1 MQKILRVLIIIA
13 MLITAYLL
21 VLAWQ
26 KDYANV
32 PATSADAVTPSVS
45 TSTTGADIP
54 TSTGTGTSDIPAA
67 TASATTD
74 VPSSEVGG
82 ENTNAKQGALIN
94 VTTDRYQIKID
105 PIGGDVVYAALRNYN
120 ATLDSKN
127 PFVLL
132 ENSGQRVY
140 VAQSGLIGPNGIDT
154 PAGRAKYSYQSDNYV
169 MQPGQKKLEVPLT
182 YKQEDGVTITK
193 TFTFTEGKYPISVN
207 YNINNTSGK
216 AWNGQLFAQLKR
228 DSSKDP
234 GMADKGAISMATY
247 LGGAWGTP
255 DDDYNKLKFKDFNDG
270 DLKAASDKGWV
281 GIVQHYFV
289 SAWTPQNFT
298 GQFFSREKA
307 GDHFIGM
314 NSEQFMVPAAKQKD
328 ITATLY
334 AGPKDQDS
342 LLEVAPGLN
351 KTVDYGFL
359 WPISKVLFAVLEG
372 IHKVIGNWGW
382 SIIALTLLVK
392 LALMWFSNKS
402 YYSMAKMRAIA
413 PRLQALKEEHGDDRM
428 KMSQEMM
435 AIYKE
440 EQVNPMAGCLPI
452 LLQMPIFLAL
462 YWVLVE
468 SIELRHAPWIL
479 WIQDLSSMDPW
490 FILPMLMGA
499 SMFAQQMFSPQPT
512 DPMQAKVMRFLPI
525 IFTLFMLFFPAGL
538 VLYWTV
544 NNLFT
549 MAQQYIVNKKVER
562 EQREKAARTAG

>member
-13 MLITAYLL
+13 MVITAYLL

-54 TSTGTGTSDIPAA
+54 TTTGDSDIPASA
-67 TASATTD
+67 STDLPSGQVGNEKTA
-74 VPSSEVGG
+74 
-82 ENTNAKQGALIN
+82 AKQGDLIN

-105 PIGGDVVYAALRNYN
+105 PNGGDIVYAALRQYN
-120 ATLDSKN
+120 ATLNSKN
-127 PFVLL
+127 AFVLL
-132 ENSGQRVY
+132 ENSGNRVY

-154 PAGRAKYSYQSDNYV
+154 AAGRAKYKYQSNNYV

-182 YKQEDGVTITK
+182 YKQADGVTVTK

-216 AWNGQLFAQLKR
+216 DWKGQVFAQLKR

-234 GMADKGAISMATY
+234 GMADKGVLSMATY

-255 DDDYNKLKFKDFNDG
+255 DDDYNKLKFKNFNDG
-270 DLKAASDKGWV
+270 DLKAISKDGWV
-281 GIVQHYFV
+281 AMVQHYFV
-289 SAWTPQNFT
+289 SAWTPENFS
-298 GQFFSREKA
+298 GQFFSREKG
-307 GDHFIGM
+307 GDYFIGM
-314 NSEQFMVPAAKQKD
+314 NSEPFNVPAAQQKN

-334 AGPKDQDS
+334 AGPKNQEN
-342 LLEVAPGLN
+342 LLGFAPGFE
-351 KTVDYGFL
+351 KTVDYGWA
-359 WPISKVLFAVLEG
+359 WPISKFLFTILSA
-372 IHKVIGNWGW
+372 IHSVVGNWGW
-382 SIIALTLLVK
+382 AIIGLTLLVK
-392 LALMWFSNKS
+392 VSLMWISHKS

-413 PRLQALKEEHGDDRM
+413 PRLQTLKEEHGDDRM

-452 LLQMPIFLAL
+452 FMQMPIFLGL
-462 YWVLVE
+462 YYMLVE
-468 SIELRHAPWIL
+468 SVELRHAPWIL
-479 WIQDLSSMDPW
+479 WIQDLSAMDPW

-512 DPMQAKVMRFLPI
+512 DPMQAKVMKFLPI

-549 MAQQYIVNKKVER
+549 MTQQYFVNKKVEK
-562 EQREKAARTAG
+562 EQREKAAKMAS